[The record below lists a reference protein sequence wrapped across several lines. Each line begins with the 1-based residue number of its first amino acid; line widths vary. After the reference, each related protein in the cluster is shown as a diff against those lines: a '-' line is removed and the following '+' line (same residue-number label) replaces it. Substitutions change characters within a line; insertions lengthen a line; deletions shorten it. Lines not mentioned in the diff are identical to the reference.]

1 MLGYVAIGIPCG
13 ILSASIGLN
22 ALQVFLMCALF
33 YSGAGQFMIPN
44 MWLAGSP
51 IASIIAS
58 VSFVN
63 TRQMLRESFKATF
76 VLVCRYSHR
85 RELRCE
91 HQTIRA
97 RGLVCSACNARK
109 PLLAILLDDFVCY
122 RSAHRECNWH
132 SACDSLICHD
142 FDFHLPP
149 RNAKTLR
156 SKCCCSHHG
165 NRRCFCLQAHRPFR
179 TRNLLRG
186 PVWSSLRIR
195 LLSNTG
201 KGVMHAA
208 NNVDR
213 FLDHLRHMCIDDSCM
228 PRLAALPS

>member
-1 MLGYVAIGIPCG
+1 MKRKK
-13 ILSASIGLN
+13 
-22 ALQVFLMCALF
+22 
-33 YSGAGQFMIPN
+33 IPN
-44 MWLAGSP
+44 LYGMKKTIKEGSN
-51 IASIIAS
+51 IEYALIMEGAD
-58 VSFVN
+58 
-63 TRQMLRESFKATF
+63 
-76 VLVCRYSHR
+76 
-85 RELRCE
+85 
-91 HQTIRA
+91 
-97 RGLVCSACNARK
+97 ACK
-109 PLLAILLDDFVCY
+109 PLLAILLDDFVCC

-142 FDFHLPP
+142 IDFHLSP
-149 RNAKTLR
+149 RHAKTLR

-228 PRLAALPS
+228 PCLAAFPIEGEGAPQAR